1 MLLKLPGGVQT
12 KYFINSHFRYG
23 IRVSKAGSA
32 DYHCKTTLAHYL
44 KTRTLSKKS
53 IFQILVKVY
62 MTKLATCTY
71 SD

>member
-1 MLLKLPGGVQT
+1 MLLKLPARVQT

-32 DYHCKTTLAHYL
+32 DYHCNTTLAHYL
-44 KTRTLSKKS
+44 KMRTLSNKS
-53 IFQILVKVY
+53 IFQILMKVY
-62 MTKLATCTY
+62 MTNLATCTY